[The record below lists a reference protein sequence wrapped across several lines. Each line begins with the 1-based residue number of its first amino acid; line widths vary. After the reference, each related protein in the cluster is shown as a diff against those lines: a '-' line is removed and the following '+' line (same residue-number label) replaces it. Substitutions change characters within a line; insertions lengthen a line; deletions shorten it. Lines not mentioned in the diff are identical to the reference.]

1 MNKSLLAFKLECS
14 LIGIIT
20 VLFFIL
26 SPALSI
32 TFGNLVFGILT
43 AILGLLITAKT
54 IMKRPY
60 LQVIDNLAKMLLVLT
75 FPATLLTSICLSFS
89 SIMTAN
95 TYVKWGILAAILAIF
110 GVLLLP
116 FIKIILMPQS
126 QIGWQIASSIL
137 LMTSFFSTSLNA
149 FQYLKIPFT
158 LNLGSP
164 IIWIL
169 IIGNFTIA
177 IYLMIYWGYRLPRLK
192 INTSVNYWWL
202 LLAVVTLL
210 LNMGLSAGS
219 WMRLLTNFDLTLAQN
234 SLLIVLFTIIWTG
247 LKEEFMF
254 RYLFLWPLA
263 SIKRVSIESRVF
275 WSSLISA
282 LFFGLCHA
290 QNLTEQGVLQTCLQI
305 FAAFGI
311 GFLFSVIA
319 LYTGTIWI
327 SVVIHC
333 MIDLIGFPINNGGAF
348 SGNTSWFLVEFIL
361 LTRIIELIVAFLLIK
376 NKNNQRAFSETLSQL
391 RSDESKLLK

>member
-43 AILGLLITAKT
+43 AVLGLLITAKI

-137 LMTSFFSTSLNA
+137 LMTGFFSTSLNA

-169 IIGNFTIA
+169 IIENFTIA

-234 SLLIVLFTIIWTG
+234 SLPIVLFTIIWTG

-254 RYLFLWPLA
+254 RYLFL
-263 SIKRVSIESRVF
+263 
-275 WSSLISA
+275 
-282 LFFGLCHA
+282 
-290 QNLTEQGVLQTCLQI
+290 
-305 FAAFGI
+305 
-311 GFLFSVIA
+311 
-319 LYTGTIWI
+319 
-327 SVVIHC
+327 
-333 MIDLIGFPINNGGAF
+333 
-348 SGNTSWFLVEFIL
+348 
-361 LTRIIELIVAFLLIK
+361 
-376 NKNNQRAFSETLSQL
+376 
-391 RSDESKLLK
+391 